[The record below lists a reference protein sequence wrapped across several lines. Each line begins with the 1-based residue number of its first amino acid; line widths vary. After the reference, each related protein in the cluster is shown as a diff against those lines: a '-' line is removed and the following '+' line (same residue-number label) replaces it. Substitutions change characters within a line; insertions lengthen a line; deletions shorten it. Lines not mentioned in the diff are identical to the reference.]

1 VNRQTKRMMQRQ
13 KADRPR
19 APERRARPQPA
30 PQRERVGP
38 RQYLGEVK
46 GELRKVAWPTRQ
58 EVINSTIVVLIAVTV
73 LTSLIFGYD
82 YFAARLVLFLFD

>member
-1 VNRQTKRMMQRQ
+1 VN
-13 KADRPR
+13 RPR

-38 RQYLGEVK
+38 RQYLSEVK